1 MILFTCSLARAVH
14 LEPLPDKTTKEFIK
28 ALKRVKVQRGTPTT
42 IFSDK
47 AKPFIAASK
56 WIKSI
61 KRSEELNDFLN
72 KKSGKW
78 RFILNCVSW

>member
-28 ALKRVKVQRGTPTT
+28 ALKRVTARRGTP
-42 IFSDK
+42 DK

-61 KRSEELNDFLN
+61 ERSEELNDFLN

-78 RFILNCVSW
+78 RFILSCVSW